1 MFSSV
6 KYACNPRTAAAVA
19 GPRWPIVSWASDVLP
34 VWACRPRVRPF
45 FVSPTTEVRTN
56 STLHATSASTPTGN
70 PTSMVFLSENVSLV
84 GFASP
89 AFARVCPYQRTIR
102 MFLGHFNCEYCAK
115 LITHRL
121 APSTLPS
128 RSLFPGA
135 WDSTYYVLERSLD
148 HVQVGLLS
156 GKVLNLPNASQHQR

>member
-6 KYACNPRTAAAVA
+6 RYACTPRTAATVA

-34 VWACRPRVRPF
+34 VWAFRPHMRPF
-45 FVSPTTEVRTN
+45 FVSPTTEVRAY
-56 STLHATSASTPTGN
+56 SYLYATSASTPTGN

-102 MFLGHFNCEYCAK
+102 LFLVHVNRQFYATQITHLSTPFVQRSRSQFLGASDPTNCA
-115 LITHRL
+115 RV
-121 APSTLPS
+121 P
-128 RSLFPGA
+128 
-135 WDSTYYVLERSLD
+135 SLD
-148 HVQVGLLS
+148 HVRAGPLPGLL
-156 GKVLNLPNASQHQR
+156 LNLPNSSGHQR

>member
-1 MFSSV
+1 VFSSA
-6 KYACNPRTAAAVA
+6 KCACNPRTASTVA

-34 VWACRPRVRPF
+34 VWACRPHMRPF

-56 STLHATSASTPTGN
+56 CTLHATSASTPTGN
-70 PTSMVFLSENVSLV
+70 PTSIVFLSENVSLV

-102 MFLGHFNCEYCAK
+102 LFLDHVNCQFHAMSIDHLSASY
-115 LITHRL
+115 
-121 APSTLPS
+121 SLPS
-128 RSLFPGA
+128 RSMFPGS
-135 WDSTYYVLERSLD
+135 WDSTNYARERSLD